1 MTDIGE
7 IDEDKLHLMLSRGR
21 LNHACQPS
29 RVLMNRAAAR
39 AIAHLL
45 TVRDELEFAGRPP
58 GEFVAIT
65 RQVQESILNDIA
77 IVGCLIR
84 EMAEGDH
91 E

>member
-7 IDEDKLHLMLSRGR
+7 IDEDKLHLMS
-21 LNHACQPS
+21 CC
-29 RVLMNRAAAR
+29 AAVR

-45 TVRDELEFAGRPP
+45 TVRDELELAGRPP

-65 RQVQESILNDIA
+65 RQAQETILNDLA

-84 EMAEGDH
+84 EMAGGGRE
-91 E
+91 

>member
-7 IDEDKLHLMLSRGR
+7 IDEDKLHLVSS
-21 LNHACQPS
+21 C
-29 RVLMNRAAAR
+29 AAAR
-39 AIAHLL
+39 AITHLL
-45 TVRDELEFAGRPP
+45 TVRDELDLAGRPP

-84 EMAEGDH
+84 EMAEGAS
-91 E
+91 